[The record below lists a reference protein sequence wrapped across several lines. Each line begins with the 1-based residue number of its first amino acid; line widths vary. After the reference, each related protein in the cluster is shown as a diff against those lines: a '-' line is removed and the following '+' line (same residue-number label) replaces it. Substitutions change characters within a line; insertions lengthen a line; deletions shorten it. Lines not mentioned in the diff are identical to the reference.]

1 MKKNSFLESLVSIVT
16 LFVFIAVIYALYLDW
31 IEKVKNPKTRNMT
44 IVSTVVLAI
53 VMSSMVIVHFGK

>member
-16 LFVFIAVIYALYLDW
+16 LFVFIAVIYSLYLDW

-53 VMSSMVIVHFGK
+53 VMSSMIVVHFGK